1 MADWHY
7 NNNYIHPQRIH
18 PAFECGL
25 KIFIFQQ
32 FFSMTCAQG
41 GKLLL
46 ALVHH
51 EYMLYKLV
59 MCIRSYFIPSLNVHF
74 YVDLFRVAGA
84 GEWKPPKSSTP
95 SHVHYAQFFWLCV
108 GVWVGGGIVWTTYYM
123 LSVRGVYYL
132 YCMLAILHFCLWY

>member
-1 MADWHY
+1 MPRGDVIAKTHLDKTLPIVNHPSLGKHQASMNGEY
-7 NNNYIHPQRIH
+7 LSNNNYIHPQRIH

-74 YVDLFRVAGA
+74 YVDIFRIAGT
-84 GEWKPPKSSTP
+84 GE
-95 SHVHYAQFFWLCV
+95 
-108 GVWVGGGIVWTTYYM
+108 
-123 LSVRGVYYL
+123 
-132 YCMLAILHFCLWY
+132 